1 MVEKANILLDNLST
15 LIAGPVREEF
25 GCLFRKV
32 RMQTGDEEMILPNF
46 QDTLEASLLARSP
59 EADEALLA
67 RVMTCGKCPWIRD
80 LVMQASE
87 ESARVMGRQ
96 PPAPDTVCM
105 ASFLRTCVTLAGRQ
119 VFRNPIV
126 MYDRYKRVERE
137 RNRALLDAMIRSAV
151 GEAVTGMS
159 TERVRA
165 DASDTVAVVDDD
177 VEEEEDCDDDA
188 SVISV

>member
-15 LIAGPVREEF
+15 LIAGPVREDF
-25 GCLFRKV
+25 GSLFRKA

-46 QDTLEASLLARSP
+46 QDTLEAGLQARSTDADEDLLARI
-59 EADEALLA
+59 
-67 RVMTCGKCPWIRD
+67 VKNGKCPWIQD
-80 LVMQASE
+80 LVLQAAE
-87 ESARVMGRQ
+87 ESARVMGREA
-96 PPAPDTVCM
+96 PATVDM
-105 ASFLRTCVTLAGRQ
+105 AAFLRTCVTLAGRQ

-151 GEAVTGMS
+151 GEAVNGLS
-159 TERVRA
+159 TQRA
-165 DASDTVAVVDDD
+165 PQ
-177 VEEEEDCDDDA
+177 EEEEDDDDA

>member
-15 LIAGPVREEF
+15 LIAGPVREDF
-25 GCLFRKV
+25 GSLFRKA

-46 QDTLEASLLARSP
+46 QDTLEAGLQARSA
-59 EADEALLA
+59 EEDEALLA
-67 RVMTCGKCPWIRD
+67 RIVKSGKCPWIQD
-80 LVMQASE
+80 LVLQAAE

-96 PPAPDTVCM
+96 APEAVCM
-105 ASFLRTCVTLAGRQ
+105 VEFLRACVTLAGRQ

-151 GEAVTGMS
+151 GEAVNGLS
-159 TERVRA
+159 AERA
-165 DASDTVAVVDDD
+165 AEAAQ
-177 VEEEEDCDDDA
+177 EEEDDDDDDA